1 VTAFWISAALLAAV
15 VLAWVLRPFVRP
27 PRESAA
33 PGRAHSNLT
42 LLRDQLAELDQ
53 DLASGTLAA
62 AQHREARDELERRTL
77 EEGRTVLPQAGS
89 RDSNA
94 WRTVLVLAIVIPAAA
109 ALLYAQLGNLEALRG
124 TSRVPAETQ
133 ITPEQ
138 VEQMVAKLAARL
150 EQQPDDV
157 RGWTM
162 LARSYTIMQRFDAA
176 ARAYA
181 RLLELIPNDV
191 DVLVDY
197 ADALAM
203 SQERNLS
210 GQPIDLVK
218 RALAIDPNHWK
229 ALAMAGTEAFDRK
242 DYGTAVA
249 YWERMRAVV
258 PPGSE
263 IAKSVEASIGE
274 ARALA
279 GGVPPAA
286 TAARSDAGAG
296 TAKVSGT
303 VQVSPALAASIAPAD
318 TVFVFA
324 RAPVG
329 GKMPVA
335 VLRRTAKELP
345 FAFTL
350 DDTQAMAG
358 NNKLSSLTEVL
369 IGARISRTGN
379 AAPQPGDLQGTS
391 RPVKVGATNVAIT
404 IDEVVR

>member
-1 VTAFWISAALLAAV
+1 MTAFWISAALLAAV

-27 PRESAA
+27 SRDSAA

-53 DLASGTLAA
+53 DLASGVLARE
-62 AQHREARDELERRTL
+62 QHREARDELERRAL
-77 EEGRTVLPQAGS
+77 EEGRAVGAAAGE
-89 RDSNA
+89 RGSNG
-94 WRTVLVLAIVIPAAA
+94 WRTTLVLAIVIPAAA
-109 ALLYAQLGNLEALRG
+109 ALLYAQLGNLDALREP
-124 TSRVPAETQ
+124 RRTQ
-133 ITPEQ
+133 AADQVTPEQ
-138 VEQMVAKLAARL
+138 VERMVANLAARL
-150 EQQPDDV
+150 EKQPDDV

-162 LARSYTIMQRFDAA
+162 LARSYMLMQRFDAA
-176 ARAYA
+176 TRAYA
-181 RLLELIPNDV
+181 RLAELMPNDA

-203 SQERNLS
+203 TQERNLA
-210 GQPIDLVK
+210 GKPLELVG

-242 DYGTAVA
+242 DYAAAIA
-249 YWERMRAVV
+249 YWERMRTGV
-258 PPGSE
+258 PAGSE
-263 IAKSVEASIGE
+263 IAKSVEASIAE

-286 TAARSDAGAG
+286 ATRSDAGAG
-296 TAKVSGT
+296 AAKVSGR
-303 VQVSPALAASIAPAD
+303 VQVSPALAASVAPAD

-324 RAPVG
+324 RAPAA
-329 GKMPVA
+329 GKLPVA
-335 VLRRTAKELP
+335 VLRREAKELP

-358 NNKLSSLTEVL
+358 NTKLSSFTEVVVS
-369 IGARISRTGN
+369 ARISRSGN
-379 AAPQPGDLQGTS
+379 AAPQPGDLQGNS
-391 RPVKVGATNVAIT
+391 GPVKVGATNVAIT